1 MKLNCSQGSS
11 EIVCGSVLRSPR
23 GLSGGVRG
31 ASGLLEVCGGAF
43 GSSWAHLGVG
53 AVASL
58 ASWWA
63 GAIFYWLCVVLGNQ
77 RRVFWALKSVGKGVQ
92 MKMKNQMSSEMIFC
106 MILKLLLGRKYS
118 FSRRDL
124 L

>member
-23 GLSGGVRG
+23 GLSGGVWQASWRSVGVLLG
-31 ASGLLEVCGGAF
+31 ALGLI
-43 GSSWAHLGVG
+43 LGVG

-63 GAIFYWLCVVLGNQ
+63 GVIFYWFRLVFGSQ
-77 RRVFWALKSVGKGVQ
+77 RRGFWSLKSGGKGVQ
-92 MKMKNQMSSEMIFC
+92 MKMKNQMSSEMNFC
-106 MILKLLLGRKYS
+106 MILKLFLG
-118 FSRRDL
+118 
-124 L
+124 